1 MEVLIINKMRDNLA
15 VSYNICKSMSS
26 YQVKVQP
33 LGKVFSILQEET
45 VLDAALRQNIGL
57 AYGCRSGNCGTCEAT
72 LLDGEVSYADG
83 IPDGLADPEYNCL
96 PCQAHADSDLV
107 IEAELVEQAVEIQ
120 PHTMPCKVQKHE
132 QLSND
137 VMRLMI
143 KLPENQRL
151 QFLAGQYLDFILPGG
166 EHRAFSI
173 ANAPHDDELIE
184 LHIRHVDG
192 GKFTDFVFDSMQDKA
207 VLRIEAPLGTFTL
220 REASNRPILMVGGG
234 TGFAPLKS
242 MIEHAI
248 YSGIKRPITLYWG
261 VRAENDLYLAALPQR
276 WAQQHDSFTF
286 IPVLSEP
293 DAPWQGRSG
302 FVHEAVMQDIA
313 NISDYDVYMTG
324 PPVMVNAAV
333 SAFEEAGLSREQMFS
348 DSFEYGAQNDP
359 KQPD

>member
-1 MEVLIINKMRDNLA
+1 MEVLIIYKMRDNLA
-15 VSYNICKSMSS
+15 VSYKICKSMSI

-33 LGKVFSILQEET
+33 LGRVFSVLQGET

-57 AYGCRSGNCGTCEAT
+57 AYGCRSGNCGTCEVT
-72 LLDGEVSYADG
+72 LLEGQVNYADDDT
-83 IPDGLADPEYNCL
+83 PSGLAEPDYDCL
-96 PCQAHADSDLV
+96 PCQAHAGSDLV

-120 PHTMPCKVQKHE
+120 PHTMPCKVQSHE
-132 QLSND
+132 QLSHD
-137 VMRLMI
+137 VMRLML

-184 LHIRHVDG
+184 LHIRHIEG
-192 GKFTDFVFDSMQDKA
+192 GKFTDFVFDSMQDKI

-220 REASNRPILMVGGG
+220 REESSCPILMIGGG
-234 TGFAPLKS
+234 TGFAPLKG

-248 YSGIKRPITLYWG
+248 YVGITRPITLYWG
-261 VRAENDLYLAALPQR
+261 VRAERDLYLPDLPQQ
-276 WAQQHDSFTF
+276 WSQQHDNFSF

-293 DAPWQGRSG
+293 EATWQGRSG

-333 SAFEEAGLSREQMFS
+333 SAFEAAGLSREQMFS
-348 DSFEYGAQNDP
+348 DSFEYGAQND
-359 KQPD
+359 K